1 MTPKQSSPNNLRDAF
16 ELGCPACGQ
25 TDQLQIVITALA
37 RLTPEGSDPEGDH
50 EWDDGS
56 YCRCPECDHDGIV
69 EDFRQTV
76 SDAERT
82 ALAKS
87 ESEVQS

>member
-1 MTPKQSSPNNLRDAF
+1 MSKSSDLRDVF
-16 ELGCPACGQ
+16 EVGCPACGQ
-25 TDQLQIVITALA
+25 ADHLQIVITALA
-37 RLTPEGSDPEGDH
+37 RLTPGGSDADGDH

-56 YCRCPECDHDGIV
+56 YCCCPECDHDGIV
-69 EDFRQTV
+69 ADFTQTV

-82 ALAKS
+82 PLATS

>member
-1 MTPKQSSPNNLRDAF
+1 MNQPSDLRDVF

-25 TDQLQIVITALA
+25 AEHLQIVITALA
-37 RLTPEGSDPEGDH
+37 RVTPEGSDPEGDH

-56 YCRCPECDHDGIV
+56 YCHCPECDHDGIV
-69 EDFRQTV
+69 ADFRQSA

-82 ALAKS
+82 ALATV
-87 ESEVQS
+87 ENEVQS

>member
-1 MTPKQSSPNNLRDAF
+1 MSKSNDLRDAF
-16 ELGCPACGQ
+16 ELGCPAFGQ
-25 TDQLQIVITALA
+25 AEHLQIVITALA

-69 EDFRQTV
+69 ADFRQSA

-82 ALAKS
+82 ALPKS
-87 ESEVQS
+87 AGEVKS